1 MNRILSLIL
10 ISIIV
15 FYVGFGELLFSM
27 QRNFIYFP
35 TEPVKHGFDERVFEN
50 DNELIKTILLNK
62 GQDKAILYFGG
73 NAETVAFTAFDFV
86 DELTPYSI
94 YLINYR
100 GYGGSSGS
108 PDESAL
114 FSDALTLY
122 DSLSKTHDDV
132 FVIGRS
138 LGSGV
143 ATYLAAERLVK
154 KLVLITPF
162 DSIQSIAQK
171 QFPFYPMS
179 ILLKDKYNSVQF
191 TAKIHADTLMLVAEK
206 DNVVGRL
213 HTNNLVEAFVNIPP
227 EVIIIKGA
235 GHNDISQNRDYF
247 QLLSTFFKSQ

>member
-15 FYVGFGELLFSM
+15 FYVGFGALLFSM

-35 TEPVKHGFDERVFEN
+35 TEPVKHGFDEMVFEN
-50 DNELIKTILLNK
+50 DNETIKTILLNK
-62 GQDKAILYFGG
+62 GHDKAILYFGG

-86 DELTPYSI
+86 DELTSYTI

-122 DSLSKTHDDV
+122 DSLSITHSDV

-143 ATYLAAERLVK
+143 ATYLAAERPVK

-171 QFPFYPMS
+171 QFPFYPMP

-191 TAKIHADTLMLVAEK
+191 VANIHAATLMLVAEN
-206 DNVVGRL
+206 DNVVARI
-213 HTNNLVEAFVNIPP
+213 HTNNLVQAFVNIPP
-227 EVIIIKGA
+227 EVVIIKGA
-235 GHNDISQNRDYF
+235 GHNDISQKKDYF
-247 QLLSTFFKSQ
+247 QLLSSFFKSQ